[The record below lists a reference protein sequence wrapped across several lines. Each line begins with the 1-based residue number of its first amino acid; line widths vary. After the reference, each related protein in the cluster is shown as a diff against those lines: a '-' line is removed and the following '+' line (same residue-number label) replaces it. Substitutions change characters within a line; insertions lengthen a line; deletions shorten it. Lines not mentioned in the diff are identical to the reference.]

1 MRGHDVHGEE
11 DHDDRDDYE
20 EEDVRG
26 TMMIMMMTELQ
37 NVKCSCR

>member
-11 DHDDRDDYE
+11 DHDDRNDYE
-20 EEDVRG
+20 EEAVKR
-26 TMMIMMMTELQ
+26 MKMIMMMTELQ